1 MTAWAR
7 RLFVA
12 YLLTSPYYLFPSGG
26 LQVSTIC
33 LILAIA
39 AAAIGVLSRQDKF
52 NIIRKLAHQNRY
64 LLIFIALTSLIN
76 LIYYCL
82 FGDLRF
88 ITSSLYFII
97 NFGAIAMFL
106 TIGSDK
112 TFLRTIKTSLA
123 INLFLQLIIFAIG
136 LSRYHPTDTYRLMG
150 TFNDPNQLA
159 FYVFLSILFIYVIN
173 RVRKTNPSKVDWLAI
188 AAGLLLIIFSSSTG
202 VLLGLATF
210 IILLAVTVGKK
221 LLKRLRKP
229 LSIVIIIGCLASGT
243 GVVILSTYLD
253 NIGINLPI
261 ISRIKDKAAESDGRN
276 ILEDRGLD
284 TVVYYPEYLIYGSGE
299 GDYARF
305 AKQKNG
311 GNEIHSSL
319 IALLFYYGII
329 PLAFLLKWL
338 YDVTKKLDWS
348 IKIALLAVLVESFTL
363 INYRQPLLWILVI
376 LPLAQ
381 SKLAKR
387 S

>member
-1 MTAWAR
+1 MRVWSK
-7 RLFVA
+7 RLFIA

-26 LQVSTIC
+26 LQISTAF
-33 LILAIA
+33 LVLAITT
-39 AAAIGVLSRQDKF
+39 AAISVLSHKDRFKV
-52 NIIRKLAHQNRY
+52 IRELTEQNRY
-64 LLIFIALTSLIN
+64 LLIFVVLASLIN
-76 LIYYCL
+76 IIYYCL
-82 FGDLRF
+82 FGDLKF

-97 NFGAIAMFL
+97 NFSAILMFL
-106 TIGSDK
+106 IVANDK
-112 TFLRTIKTSLA
+112 KFLQTIKISLE
-123 INLFLQLIIFAIG
+123 INLFLQLTICAVG

-159 FYVFLSILFIYVIN
+159 FYVFLGLLFIYIIN
-173 RVRKTNPSKVDWLAI
+173 ILHKSKTSKIDWAAI
-188 AAGLLLIIFSSSTG
+188 AIGLTLIILSSSTG
-202 VLLGLATF
+202 VLLGIAVF
-210 IILLAVTVGKK
+210 VILLGITKGKK
-221 LLKRLRKP
+221 FLERFKKSV
-229 LSIVIIIGCLASGT
+229 SIVIVAGGIIAGT

-253 NIGINLPI
+253 NIGINVPI
-261 ISRIKDKAAESDGRN
+261 ISRIKNKTAESDGRN

-299 GDYARF
+299 GDYSRF
-305 AKQKNG
+305 PKQKNG

-329 PLAFLLKWL
+329 PVVFLLKWL
-338 YDVTKKLDWS
+338 YDITRKLDWS
-348 IKIALLAVLVESFTL
+348 IKIAFIAILIESFTL
-363 INYRQPLLWILVI
+363 INYRQPLLWPLLI